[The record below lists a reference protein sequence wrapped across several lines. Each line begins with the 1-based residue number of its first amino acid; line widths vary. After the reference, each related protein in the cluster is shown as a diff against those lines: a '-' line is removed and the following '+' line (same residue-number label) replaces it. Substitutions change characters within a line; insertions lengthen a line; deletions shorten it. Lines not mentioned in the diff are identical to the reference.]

1 MKNVISFS
9 LWGNDRKYTLGAV
22 KNCVLAEMYLPDWI
36 CRFYLGQDVPKDI
49 IEQLEKYTNVELIFM
64 EEPCDRT
71 GMFWRFLAASD
82 PDVHAMLSR
91 DTDCRLCQREAA
103 MINEWMES
111 DKDFH
116 IIRDHPYHATEIM
129 GGMWGVKNGL
139 LSDMTNMVDEY
150 EKGDF
155 WQVDQNFL
163 REKIYPM
170 VRDHALVHD
179 PFFERK
185 PFMTKRDYNSKV
197 RFIGEVFDENE
208 EYNPKDIE
216 VLAKAEGVHWLE

>member
-1 MKNVISFS
+1 MKNVISFC
-9 LWGNDRKYTLGAV
+9 LWGNNLKYTLGAI
-22 KNCVLAEMYLPDWI
+22 KNCTLAEKYFPDWV
-36 CRFYLGQDVPKDI
+36 CRFYLGKDVPHDI
-49 IEQLEKYTNVELIFM
+49 IGQLQKRENVEMIFM

-91 DTDCRLCQREAA
+91 DTDCRLCVRDPAA
-103 MINEWMES
+103 VEEWMQS

-139 LSDMTNMVDEY
+139 LSNMINMVDEY

-170 VRDHALVHD
+170 VQEHALVHD
-179 PFFERK
+179 PFFERR
-185 PFMTKRDYNSKV
+185 PFPIERDYNSKV

-216 VLAKAEGVHWLE
+216 VLAQAEGVNLL